1 MRMMLRTH
9 LDAHDG
15 SEAIKSGALQKAIG
29 AFIEKFKPEAA
40 YFMTDNGMRSGLY
53 VFDMKDSNLCPVI
66 AEPFFDLGCKVTLS
80 PCMTPEDLQAGLA
93 AEGL

>member
-9 LDAHDG
+9 IDAIEG
-15 SEAIKSGALQKAIG
+15 SKAIKSGALQKAIG

-40 YFMTDNGMRSGLY
+40 YFATDNGMRSGLY
-53 VFDMKDSNLCPVI
+53 VFDMKDSNLGPVI

-80 PCMTPEDLQAGLA
+80 PCMTPDDLRAGFDA
-93 AEGL
+93 TGL

>member
-1 MRMMLRTH
+1 MMLRTH

-40 YFMTDNGMRSGLY
+40 YYTTDNGLRSGLY
-53 VFDMKDSNLCPVI
+53 VFDMKEPSLSVVI

-80 PCMTPEDLQAGLA
+80 PCMTAEDLRAGFEA
-93 AEGL
+93 TGL